1 MNELNQIK
9 SLSEH
14 FLEYLFSFTPVVE
27 EFLDETTGK
36 NVPVTRYLRIPTT
49 PSETQ
54 KLDISLAQST
64 LPRLLERLSEEDLN
78 ELSRD
83 VAFLE
88 VFGKE
93 QLKNEY
99 INRVLEIPEGLQEYD
114 PEEDEE
120 QEINDVLYKVH
131 GSKEAKEDIIRTL
144 DDMARK
150 VGLIGN
156 PSGLFIPYSCILP
169 VLGKPSGSDGNIMS
183 YRLSNKVLEIQ
194 CECESPNVL
203 KDALQDCYGDI
214 GIQMQVL

>member
-14 FLEYLFSFTPVVE
+14 YLEYLFSFTPVVE
-27 EFLDETTGK
+27 EFLDETTGE
-36 NVPVTRYLRIPTT
+36 NVSVTRYIRIPAT
-49 PSETQ
+49 PSEVQ
-54 KLDISLAQST
+54 RLDISLAQSS
-64 LPRLLERLSEEDLN
+64 LPSLLIDLSEEELAD
-78 ELSRD
+78 LSRD

-93 QLKNEY
+93 QLKNEF
-99 INRVLEIPEGLQEYD
+99 INRRMEVPESLFEVELEY
-114 PEEDEE
+114 EE

-131 GSKEAKEDIIRTL
+131 GSREAKEDIIRTL
-144 DDMARK
+144 DDIARK

-183 YRLSNKVLEIQ
+183 YSVSDSALEIH
-194 CECESPNVL
+194 CECESPFVL
-203 KDALQDCYGDI
+203 RDALLDCYGDI
-214 GIQMQVL
+214 GIEMQIL